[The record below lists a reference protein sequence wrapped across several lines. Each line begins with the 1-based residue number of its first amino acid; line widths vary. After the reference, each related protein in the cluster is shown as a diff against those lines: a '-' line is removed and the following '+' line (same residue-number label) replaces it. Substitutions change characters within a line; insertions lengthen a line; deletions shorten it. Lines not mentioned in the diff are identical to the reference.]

1 MKKTL
6 RSFPILPGPHDSSPS
21 VRRWRTPGAHR
32 PCPGP
37 PHGPRSRRALA
48 LSTTAGHGGVTL
60 SSAARARASPP
71 VTGARDPPPVAG
83 AQEPPL
89 ARASSDGD
97 ELPGESRRGGRGR
110 AASVAGESLCLPS
123 PMPMAPPACG
133 RGCGGGGRRNSR
145 GRGPAA
151 GPAPAASLLPPSVG
165 RDLARGG
172 RNPMCG

>member
-110 AASVAGESLCLPS
+110 AASVAGGSTGMRERLWQRWPAQLPWPGTCS
-123 PMPMAPPACG
+123 GPSS
-133 RGCGGGGRRNSR
+133 GGQ
-145 GRGPAA
+145 P
-151 GPAPAASLLPPSVG
+151 PPSICWPRSG
-165 RDLARGG
+165 
-172 RNPMCG
+172 